1 MEQASRPGVI
11 SGKWWSGAMI
21 ITVHWC
27 DIRKGW
33 EFIVSTDTFSFMH
46 EETDKKTVV
55 IKEEANDSAQE
66 QGLAKSLSL

>member
-1 MEQASRPGVI
+1 MA
-11 SGKWWSGAMI
+11 
-21 ITVHWC
+21 
-27 DIRKGW
+27 DINGSK
-33 EFIVSTDTFSFMH
+33 